1 MTTRPKIGDM
11 ICILIDEGGAPPGS
25 VVEVTGW
32 STNPDE
38 GLGLWYKW
46 DGIDNW
52 IVSDNTDEEKFY
64 SVEVD
69 NNQTLL
75 NNAAQQFV
83 VAYEAGELYPEVLE
97 YFHDVFKTY
106 SIG

>member
-32 STNPDE
+32 STNPED
-38 GLGLWYKW
+38 GLGLWYSW
-46 DGIDNW
+46 DGFDNW
-52 IVSDNTDEEKFY
+52 IVSDNSTEQFY
-64 SVEVD
+64 SSEVD
-69 NNQTLL
+69 SNQTLL

-83 VAYEAGELYPEVLE
+83 VAYEAGELNPKMLE